1 MPNGA
6 HLFIIDCLIYL
17 SSEAKSRCLG
27 QTAEI
32 KKRSPMLRLFVVPLI
47 NRESGDFSLFVNTL
61 RALTLRQKSFLR
73 GVLHRLLHLRDT
85 VLYRFYALSVFRYIY
100 LIDALAFGLKS

>member
-17 SSEAKSRCLG
+17 SSEAKSRCLR

-32 KKRSPMLRLFVVPLI
+32 KKRSPMLRLFVAPLI
-47 NRESGDFSLFVNTL
+47 SGDAEII
-61 RALTLRQKSFLR
+61 RSF
-73 GVLHRLLHLRDT
+73 
-85 VLYRFYALSVFRYIY
+85 Y
-100 LIDALAFGLKS
+100 